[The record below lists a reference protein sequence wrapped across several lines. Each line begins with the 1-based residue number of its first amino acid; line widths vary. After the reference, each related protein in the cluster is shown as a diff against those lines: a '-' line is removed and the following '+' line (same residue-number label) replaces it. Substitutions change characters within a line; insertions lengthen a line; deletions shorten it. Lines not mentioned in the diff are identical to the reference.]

1 MTNLCGKD
9 VATADERRASLR
21 EHAKSLPAVGRP
33 TVRTTLTAAT
43 STRRPPGYGK
53 LTRVDKDAELRLR
66 ILQGESDA
74 NIDFDD
80 LRRLLGWL
88 GFEER
93 IRGSHHIFRKQG
105 VRELIN
111 LQKEGNKA
119 KVYQV
124 RQVRRIILRY
134 GLMGGGG

>member
-1 MTNLCGKD
+1 VCYS
-9 VATADERRASLR
+9 VPVERL
-21 EHAKSLPAVGRP
+21 E
-33 TVRTTLTAAT
+33 
-43 STRRPPGYGK
+43 
-53 LTRVDKDAELRLR
+53 ELRRR

-74 NIDFDD
+74 NVDFDE
-80 LRRLLGWL
+80 LRRLLAWL

-93 IRGSHHIFRKQG
+93 TRGGHHIFRKQG

-124 RQVRRIILRY
+124 RQVRRVILRY
-134 GLMGGGG
+134 GLVGGER

>member
-1 MTNLCGKD
+1 MARRLGLACG
-9 VATADERRASLR
+9 R
-21 EHAKSLPAVGRP
+21 
-33 TVRTTLTAAT
+33 LT
-43 STRRPPGYGK
+43 PVHKY
-53 LTRVDKDAELRLR
+53 AELRLR

-74 NIDFDD
+74 NLDFDD
-80 LRRLLGWL
+80 LRHLLAWL

-93 IRGSHHIFRKQG
+93 TRGSHHIFRKQG

-119 KVYQV
+119 KVYRV

-134 GLMGGGG
+134 GLAGGGG